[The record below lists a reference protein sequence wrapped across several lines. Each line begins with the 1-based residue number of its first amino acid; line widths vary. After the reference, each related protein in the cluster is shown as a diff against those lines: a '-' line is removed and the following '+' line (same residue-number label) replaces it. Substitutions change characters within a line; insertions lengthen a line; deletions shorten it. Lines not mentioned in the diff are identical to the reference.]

1 MSEKDQEVL
10 FALDSSSKNVQF
22 ADVCLI
28 ERAARV
34 DATGLSHLK
43 LIVLRTADTWRRYP
57 LFPMY
62 QISEGGSRLTR
73 IKSLLA
79 LNA

>member
-10 FALDSSSKNVQF
+10 FALDSSGKNVKF

-34 DATGLSHLK
+34 DATGLSRLK
-43 LIVLRTADTWRRYP
+43 LIVLRTATVGRDI
-57 LFPMY
+57 LSFPC
-62 QISEGGSRLTR
+62 
-73 IKSLLA
+73 IKFLRGDRA
-79 LNA
+79 